1 MEAQNNSKTRE
12 KDQVVESIRVV
23 QRDQVVE
30 SIKVVQRDQRDLMRF
45 TGLLIAEGSNADKAE
60 LHVADQARVLVS
72 NVEYL
77 NARVDEFYISW
88 LSHCFYW
95 AVIHSISCI
104 EAQYNSETREKD
116 QVVESIRV
124 VQMDQLDVMRFTGL
138 LIAEGSNADKA
149 ELHVADQA
157 RVLVSNVEYLNAR
170 VDEFYISWLSH
181 CFYRAVIHSIS
192 YMEAQYNS
200 ETREKDQVVE
210 SIRVVQRDQLDVMRF
225 AGLLIA
231 EDSNADKAELHVAD
245 QARVLVSNMEY
256 LNARVDE
263 LYRSWLSH
271 CSHRP
276 VIYIYISHILFP
288 PVLLL

>member
-72 NVEYL
+72 N
-77 NARVDEFYISW
+77 
-88 LSHCFYW
+88 
-95 AVIHSISCI
+95 
-104 EAQYNSETREKD
+104 
-116 QVVESIRV
+116 
-124 VQMDQLDVMRFTGL
+124 
-138 LIAEGSNADKA
+138 
-149 ELHVADQA
+149 
-157 RVLVSNVEYLNAR
+157 
-170 VDEFYISWLSH
+170 
-181 CFYRAVIHSIS
+181 
-192 YMEAQYNS
+192 
-200 ETREKDQVVE
+200 
-210 SIRVVQRDQLDVMRF
+210 
-225 AGLLIA
+225 
-231 EDSNADKAELHVAD
+231 
-245 QARVLVSNMEY
+245 MEY
-256 LNARVDE
+256 LNAGVDE

-276 VIYIYISHILFP
+276 VIYISHILFP